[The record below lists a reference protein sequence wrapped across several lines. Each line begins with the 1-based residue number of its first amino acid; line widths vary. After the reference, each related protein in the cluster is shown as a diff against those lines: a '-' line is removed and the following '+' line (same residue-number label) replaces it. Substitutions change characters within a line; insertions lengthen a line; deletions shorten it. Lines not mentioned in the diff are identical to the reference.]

1 MNRSINFTD
10 LQIEI
15 DDLVNQRLIIE
26 NSKLEK
32 INNLILRQRRGLS
45 MNRRNLLRKR
55 QRKNVLIEYLVEI
68 LATNE
73 FDRTPIRDPL
83 NPLNLYPRFRNSQQQ
98 LRMLKIV
105 IETKRN
111 LIKHKK
117 LQITGIEKKITRL
130 PLRNNADL
138 LLIAQLNFEK
148 QRLEMEI
155 FNFTN
160 ENSEYV
166 LHFMEIYF
174 S

>member
-1 MNRSINFTD
+1 MNQSFNFTD

-138 LLIAQLNFEK
+138 LLIAQLNIEK

>member
-1 MNRSINFTD
+1 MNRSFNFTD

-55 QRKNVLIEYLVEI
+55 QRKNVLIDYLVEI

-83 NPLNLYPRFRNSQQQ
+83 NPLNLYPRFSNSQQQ

>member
-1 MNRSINFTD
+1 MNESFNFTD

-26 NSKLEK
+26 NSKLEE

-73 FDRTPIRDPL
+73 FDRTPIRDPI
-83 NPLNLYPRFRNSQQQ
+83 NPLNLYPRLRNSQQQ
-98 LRMLKIV
+98 LRMIKIV

-117 LQITGIEKKITRL
+117 LQITGIEKQITRL

-138 LLIAQLNFEK
+138 LLISQLNIEK

>member
-1 MNRSINFTD
+1 MNQSFNFSD
-10 LQIEI
+10 LQLEI
-15 DDLVNQRLIIE
+15 DNLVNQRLIIE
-26 NSKLEK
+26 KSKLEK

-45 MNRRNLLRKR
+45 MDRRNLLRMR

-73 FDRTPIRDPL
+73 FDSTPIRDPI
-83 NPLNLYPRFRNSQQQ
+83 NPLNLYPRFRNTQQL

-105 IETKRN
+105 IETKRK

-117 LQITGIEKKITRL
+117 LQITSIEKKITRL
-130 PLRNNADL
+130 PLRKSADML
-138 LLIAQLNFEK
+138 LLAQLNFEK

-166 LHFMEIYF
+166 LQFMEIYF

>member
-1 MNRSINFTD
+1 MNQILNSSD

-15 DDLVNQRLIIE
+15 DNLVNQRLIIE
-26 NSKLEK
+26 NSKLEI
-32 INNLILRQRRGLS
+32 INNLIIRQRRGLS
-45 MNRRNLLRKR
+45 MDRRDLLRKR

-73 FDRTPIRDPL
+73 FDRTVIRDPI
-83 NPLNLYPRFRNSQQQ
+83 NPLNLYPRFRNTQQH
-98 LRMLKIV
+98 LRMIKIV
-105 IETKRN
+105 IETKRI

-117 LQITGIEKKITRL
+117 LQINVIEKKITRL

-166 LHFMEIYF
+166 LKFMEIYF

>member
-1 MNRSINFTD
+1 MNQSFNFTD

-138 LLIAQLNFEK
+138 LLIAQLNIEK

-166 LHFMEIYF
+166 LHFIEIYF